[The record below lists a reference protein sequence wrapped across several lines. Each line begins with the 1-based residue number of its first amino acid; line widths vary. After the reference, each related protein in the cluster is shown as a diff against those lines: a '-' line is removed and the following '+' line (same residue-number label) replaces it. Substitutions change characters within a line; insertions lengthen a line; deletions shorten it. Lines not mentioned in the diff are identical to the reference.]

1 MNTLKVAI
9 VGYGNIG
16 RYALEA
22 LKKAPDMEC
31 AGIVRRNPS
40 DSKTPELEGIKVV
53 GDVRELGHVDV
64 AILSTPSRKIEETAK
79 KYLELGIN
87 TVDSFDIH
95 TAIFGLRSSLGEIAC
110 RHNAASI
117 ISAGWDPGSDSVVR
131 ALMTAL
137 VPEGTSYTNFGPGRS
152 MGHTV
157 AAKAVAGVK
166 DAQSLTIPMGK
177 GVHSREV
184 SIELEEGYEF
194 ESVAAAIK
202 ADPYFSCDE
211 TSVRLVPSVA
221 DIVTAKHGV
230 KLEREG
236 LSGNTA
242 NQKLEFNMS
251 INNPALTGQMLV
263 SAARAVCRQKP
274 GCYTMI
280 EVPVIDYL
288 PGNKEEIIRNLV

>member
-1 MNTLKVAI
+1 MKKTKVAI

-22 LKKAPDMEC
+22 LRKAPDMEC
-31 AGIVRRNPS
+31 VGIIRRNAS
-40 DSKTPELEGIKVV
+40 AEGFPELNGMKVV
-53 GDVRELGHVDV
+53 SDIKELGDVDV
-64 AILSTPSRKIEETAK
+64 AILSTPSRKVEETAVN
-79 KYLELGIN
+79 YLKMGIN

-95 TAIFGLRSSLGEIAC
+95 TGIFDLKSNLEKVAEEHS
-110 RHNAASI
+110 AASI

-131 ALMTAL
+131 ALMMAL
-137 VPEGTSYTNFGPGRS
+137 VPEGISYTNFGPGRS

-157 AAKAVAGVK
+157 AAKAIPGVK

-184 SIELEEGYEF
+184 SIELEEGYDF

-202 ADPYFSCDE
+202 ADPYFAHDD
-211 TSVRLVPSVA
+211 TTVKLVPCVA

-230 KLEREG
+230 KLERQG
-236 LSGNTA
+236 MSGNTA
-242 NQKLEFNMS
+242 DQKLEFDMA

-263 SAARAVCRQKP
+263 GAARAVCKQKP

-280 EVPVIDYL
+280 EVPLIDYL
-288 PGNKEEIIRNLV
+288 PGSREELIKALV